1 MKTKFKMNIGKR
13 LSRVISAGLSALM
26 LATVIPT
33 SALAAIPINNVITSS
48 DAFTVNANAGGY
60 TEKWVTVTDARVM
73 VEFDFTASSTDFP
86 YHIMSR
92 DEPKDGKYRDFA
104 HLMLAPNGK
113 VVVGV
118 NGGTPYNLSTDKTIT
133 PARGYNAADYEAN
146 KTYRMTMVYDI
157 NGRNVEPGHNTTV
170 DYYMDGKYLYTADT
184 SFFSSTGEGKADA
197 ATADKHLARLYFG
210 PKSGSVADGVS
221 VDPTG
226 KSLKIENFKVLNADM
241 YPNLEYD
248 APTVDESGV
257 KIKFSET
264 LACANTADYTSGND
278 LSGVQIKSIDGE
290 AVEGVSATIKNETL
304 SLTYTGSLKSD
315 KTYYVILPKN
325 FKSVDEKV
333 LADNAIAFKAPKA
346 KGLEATLYTQNFESA
361 TDGAL
366 PSGLGGSSVDTLTY
380 SKVDDSHNK
389 AWLLNGDYT
398 GVKYVRCTAVND
410 ADYNLS
416 DEIVVSADFYLNEL
430 KRTADITVH
439 NSTGNK
445 KLGLCFFDSAGH
457 FVVVQDKIS
466 PWSTDET
473 VAASNNKYIVA
484 NTQISAQKWY
494 TVKMVINKANR
505 TVTYYLGADGA
516 WETVGTAPI
525 LEATDAQP
533 FNDLRLTGWEKTVDS
548 VKTRPYGNFYMD
560 NIKIGY
566 QNVNTTMASTLA
578 TANNKVYDFTGIESK
593 LGDKYLLDADVTFT
607 QAGQAVYFRN
617 NEKND
622 NGSYKD
628 NGLIFKVDEAGNLSM
643 IKSLLVWWNGDYA
656 QSLNTKVVLGEPVNI
671 KLLVDKTKLKAVTVF
686 VNGQCV
692 NSLDPR
698 WVTAVE
704 DGKYR
709 NDHPGA
715 ADFIRGDDDT
725 KSNVNKVSIGHVT
738 LNIPEGITLKDSAN
752 KTYSVYT
759 DGIPADV
766 GSVSLNYA
774 NAFADST
781 DVSGATLN
789 KKGED
794 GALTVVSGYAAAL
807 STDKKSIVISKT
819 DGVLENGTYT
829 ISVIGVTG
837 ADNFTTDFVVND
849 TRGFVINSFSVAK
862 DEDKY
867 YPSITATNYGVSQ
880 KSITVL
886 ICEYTKDAIP
896 QLVNADVKLIT
907 LNGGASTTIG
917 KNDISLTTT
926 RTDTTIKAFIWS
938 ALGENKPIVNAQTY
952 TAPVTE

>member
-1 MKTKFKMNIGKR
+1 MKTNFKKNVGKK
-13 LSRVISAGLSALM
+13 LSRILSAATAALM
-26 LATVIPT
+26 LVVSIPQA
-33 SALAAIPINNVITSS
+33 SLAAIPTDNVINNLNGKTYN
-48 DAFTVNANAGGY
+48 VNSTNY
-60 TEKWVTVTDARVM
+60 TEIGIGSTYSATGVIVD
-73 VEFDFTASSTDFP
+73 FDFTIPNLDDTYELMP
-86 YHIMSR
+86 R
-92 DEPKDGKYRDFA
+92 TYR
-104 HLMLAPNGK
+104 G
-113 VVVGV
+113 
-118 NGGTPYNLSTDKTIT
+118 GGTSDTHVWFNKGKICIEQVEGTTWYGNDEKIVTNPGGNTNS
-133 PARGYNAADYEAN
+133 EASYQAN
-146 KTYRMTMVYDI
+146 QTRHMTMVYDE
-157 NGRNVEPGHNTTV
+157 NGNPNGAAGEKFTI
-170 DYYMDGKYLYTADT
+170 DYYIDGEYVCTLNTPSQKNGSTTNKLQNMFFRASKITAGT
-184 SFFSSTGEGKADA
+184 QMTVSNFTVRDA
-197 ATADKHLARLYFG
+197 NK
-210 PKSGSVADGVS
+210 
-221 VDPTG
+221 
-226 KSLKIENFKVLNADM
+226 

-278 LSGVQIKSIDGE
+278 LSGIKIKSIDGE

-333 LADNAIAFKAPKA
+333 LVDNTIAFKAPAA
-346 KGLEATLYTQNFESA
+346 KGVDATLYTQDFESA
-361 TDGAL
+361 TDSKL
-366 PSGLGGSSVDTLTY
+366 PSGLGSSDVDTKEYKT
-380 SKVDDSHNK
+380 VDATHNK

-398 GVKYVRCTAVND
+398 GIKYVRCLPVND
-410 ADYNLS
+410 ANIDLS
-416 DEIVVSADFYLNEL
+416 DEIVVSADFYLNQL
-430 KRTADITVH
+430 KRTADIMVQQE
-439 NSTGNK
+439 SGNK
-445 KLGLCFFDSAGH
+445 KIGFCFFDAAGH
-457 FVVVQDKIS
+457 FVAVKDKAHA
-466 PWSTDET
+466 WSTDET
-473 VAASNNKYIVA
+473 VAASNNTYIVA
-484 NTQISAQKWY
+484 NTPIEAKKWY
-494 TVKMVINKANR
+494 TVKMVINKVDR

-516 WETVGTAPI
+516 WETVGTVPI
-525 LEATDAQP
+525 LQDPAVVNDENP
-533 FNDLRLTGWEKTVDS
+533 YIVFNELRLQGWQKIVNDVT
-548 VKTRPYGNFYMD
+548 TRPYGDFYMD

-566 QNVNTTMASTLA
+566 QNINITPANIIATSENTITYNFSADE
-578 TANNKVYDFTGIESK
+578 NK
-593 LGDKYLLDADVTFT
+593 LNDKYVLDANVKFVE
-607 QAGQAVYFRN
+607 AGKPIYFRC
-617 NEKND
+617 ND
-622 NGSYKD
+622 NKNSD
-628 NGLIFKVDEAGNLSM
+628 SGLLFCADADGNLSM
-643 IKSLLVWWNGDYA
+643 SKSLLNWKNDEFMRDLGVK
-656 QSLNTKVVLGEPVNI
+656 SELNKLVNI
-671 KLLVDKTKLKAVTVF
+671 KLLVDKTRTKPVTVF
-686 VNGQCV
+686 IN
-692 NSLDPR
+692 N
-698 WVTAVE
+698 
-704 DGKYR
+704 KYVR
-709 NDHPGA
+709 NLALGWGNEPNNADYLIDNPGA
-715 ADFIRGDDDT
+715 ANFIKGDGNTSPNTVD
-725 KSNVNKVSIGHVT
+725 SVSIGNMTANV
-738 LNIPEGITLKDSAN
+738 PESITLTDSAN
-752 KTYSVYT
+752 KIYSIYT
-759 DGIPADV
+759 DGIPADI

-896 QLVNADVKLIT
+896 QLVNADVKPIT